1 MSKDNN
7 NLTILSGQSVLLPSQ
22 NEIQRRIYSIRGVQV
37 MLDRDL
43 AQLYQVETKVL
54 NQAVKRNMKRF
65 PDYYMFRL
73 TEEEWNNWKS
83 QFVASNYMS
92 EDEIQAIKMGVRRPL
107 FAFTEQGVSQ
117 LSSVL
122 KSDRAIETSIRII
135 DVFVAMRKFIFSNA
149 IANYNTQYPLEPTR
163 LHTFE
168 RSHDRW
174 LIIDDIVYHFGASLK
189 DLGKRWFSVD
199 IVTEH
204 TADDFIS
211 RL

>member
-1 MSKDNN
+1 
-7 NLTILSGQSVLLPSQ
+7 
-22 NEIQRRIYSIRGVQV
+22 
-37 MLDRDL
+37 
-43 AQLYQVETKVL
+43 
-54 NQAVKRNMKRF
+54 
-65 PDYYMFRL
+65 
-73 TEEEWNNWKS
+73 
-83 QFVASNYMS
+83 
-92 EDEIQAIKMGVRRPL
+92 MGVRRPP

>member
-83 QFVASNYMS
+83 QFVTSNYMS
-92 EDEIQAIKMGVRRPL
+92 EDEIQAIKMGVR
-107 FAFTEQGVSQ
+107 
-117 LSSVL
+117 
-122 KSDRAIETSIRII
+122 
-135 DVFVAMRKFIFSNA
+135 
-149 IANYNTQYPLEPTR
+149 
-163 LHTFE
+163 
-168 RSHDRW
+168 
-174 LIIDDIVYHFGASLK
+174 SLK

-204 TADDFIS
+204 TVDDFIL

>member
-1 MSKDNN
+1 
-7 NLTILSGQSVLLPSQ
+7 
-22 NEIQRRIYSIRGVQV
+22 

-83 QFVASNYMS
+83 QFVTSNYMS
-92 EDEIQAIKMGVRRPL
+92 EDEIQAIKMGVRRP
-107 FAFTEQGVSQ
+107 
-117 LSSVL
+117 
-122 KSDRAIETSIRII
+122 
-135 DVFVAMRKFIFSNA
+135 
-149 IANYNTQYPLEPTR
+149 
-163 LHTFE
+163 
-168 RSHDRW
+168 
-174 LIIDDIVYHFGASLK
+174 
-189 DLGKRWFSVD
+189 VD

>member
-54 NQAVKRNMKRF
+54 NQAVKRNKKRF

-83 QFVASNYMS
+83 QFVTSNYMS
-92 EDEIQAIKMGVRRPL
+92 EDEIQAIKMGVR
-107 FAFTEQGVSQ
+107 
-117 LSSVL
+117 
-122 KSDRAIETSIRII
+122 
-135 DVFVAMRKFIFSNA
+135 
-149 IANYNTQYPLEPTR
+149 
-163 LHTFE
+163 
-168 RSHDRW
+168 
-174 LIIDDIVYHFGASLK
+174 SLK

-211 RL
+211 HL

>member
-54 NQAVKRNMKRF
+54 NQAVKRNIKRF

-83 QFVASNYMS
+83 QFVTSNYMS
-92 EDEIQAIKMGVRRPL
+92 EDEIQAIKMGVR
-107 FAFTEQGVSQ
+107 
-117 LSSVL
+117 
-122 KSDRAIETSIRII
+122 
-135 DVFVAMRKFIFSNA
+135 
-149 IANYNTQYPLEPTR
+149 
-163 LHTFE
+163 
-168 RSHDRW
+168 
-174 LIIDDIVYHFGASLK
+174 SLK

>member
-83 QFVASNYMS
+83 QFVTSNYMS
-92 EDEIQAIKMGVRRPL
+92 EDEIQAIKMGVRRPP

-135 DVFVAMRKFIFSNA
+135 VG
-149 IANYNTQYPLEPTR
+149 L
-163 LHTFE
+163 L
-168 RSHDRW
+168 
-174 LIIDDIVYHFGASLK
+174 
-189 DLGKRWFSVD
+189 
-199 IVTEH
+199 
-204 TADDFIS
+204 
-211 RL
+211 

>member
-22 NEIQRRIYSIRGVQV
+22 NEIQRGIYSIRGVQV

-83 QFVASNYMS
+83 QFVTSNYMS
-92 EDEIQAIKMGVRRPL
+92 EDEIQAIKMGVR
-107 FAFTEQGVSQ
+107 
-117 LSSVL
+117 
-122 KSDRAIETSIRII
+122 
-135 DVFVAMRKFIFSNA
+135 
-149 IANYNTQYPLEPTR
+149 
-163 LHTFE
+163 
-168 RSHDRW
+168 
-174 LIIDDIVYHFGASLK
+174 SLK

-204 TADDFIS
+204 TADDFIL

>member
-83 QFVASNYMS
+83 QFVTSNYMS
-92 EDEIQAIKMGVRRPL
+92 EDEIQTIKMGVR
-107 FAFTEQGVSQ
+107 
-117 LSSVL
+117 
-122 KSDRAIETSIRII
+122 
-135 DVFVAMRKFIFSNA
+135 
-149 IANYNTQYPLEPTR
+149 
-163 LHTFE
+163 
-168 RSHDRW
+168 
-174 LIIDDIVYHFGASLK
+174 SLK

-204 TADDFIS
+204 TADDFIL

>member
-92 EDEIQAIKMGVRRPL
+92 EDEIQAIKMGVRRPP

>member
-83 QFVASNYMS
+83 QFVTSNYMS
-92 EDEIQAIKMGVRRPL
+92 EDEIQAIKMGVR
-107 FAFTEQGVSQ
+107 
-117 LSSVL
+117 
-122 KSDRAIETSIRII
+122 
-135 DVFVAMRKFIFSNA
+135 
-149 IANYNTQYPLEPTR
+149 
-163 LHTFE
+163 
-168 RSHDRW
+168 
-174 LIIDDIVYHFGASLK
+174 SLK
-189 DLGKRWFSVD
+189 DLGKRWFTVD